1 MNIFI
6 VYEINL
12 WSFRRSD
19 FTLGKVLFGAARLVK
34 NANEDKY
41 SGLGVGFDNH
51 GTFSLSNGSGFFK
64 IVITFRAD
72 MSLSAHVDNNKKN
85 TLIL

>member
-12 WSFRRSD
+12 WSFRRSN
-19 FTLGKVLFGAARLVK
+19 FTLGKVLFDAVRLVK
-34 NANEDKY
+34 NANKDKF
-41 SGLGVGFDNH
+41 SGLGIGFDNH
-51 GTFSLSNGSGFFK
+51 GTFLLSNGSGFGN

-72 MSLSAHVDNNKKN
+72 MSLSALVDNKKKD